1 MRYWAVMALADKSL
15 GDIAAGYI
23 NNLGLALIP
32 LRAHSKEPA
41 TAHGLNDW
49 TDDPEYVRDA
59 FDAHPKWNMA
69 AVLGKPS
76 GGVVAIDI
84 DVDDDL
90 GYDGYEYLNK
100 WEREH
105 GELPETASVITGRGG
120 AHLYY
125 RVDREIKPSV
135 NEEVHIDI
143 RGDGSY
149 AMLPPS
155 VHPNGNVTQWE
166 NHPDNYP
173 IADADDNVYAF
184 IESVTAAPA
193 TRKRFKLPK
202 EIKAGKRNDTLYRY
216 GCSLRALE
224 QDDDLIAAA
233 IEAANTTRCKPP
245 LPDDEVDKIIESVLT
260 YQSGLSAEAEETKR
274 KSAMGSP
281 FRKQGR
287 DGSGSGAVKHNVV
300 ARELIKKYRV
310 CRIDGAPAIYKG
322 DHYESGW
329 DAINSAIVDMIDDC
343 KMADQREIRNYLHLK
358 APRKKASS
366 PCLIAFSN
374 GVLDIDYGM
383 QEPSDE
389 HVITNIIPHAYNADA
404 YSEVVD
410 NTLDRI
416 SCGDFGIRRNLE
428 EVIGMCM
435 YRSNEFGQ
443 CPVLIG
449 SGSNGKSTFILALR
463 NVLGDDN
470 VSSLD
475 VNILGKNFQA
485 GRLLG
490 KLANLGDDISNER
503 LNGDVLA
510 IFKKIVTGE
519 WIYTDVKNSS
529 GFEFKPYCTLVI
541 SCNEFPRLGDSSEGM
556 MRRLFPIPF
565 DATFSKKDPGYDPRL
580 WEKLSTEES
589 AEYLIKLGL
598 QGLQRVRYNRGLT
611 PSKRSE
617 AIVNEISRD
626 NDSVLQWTE
635 DQALAAP
642 DFVDEVI
649 QECYERYSDWCHESG
664 QQPYSKTRF
673 TRHMNVTFG
682 LKTASTKRRFSTG
695 LKDVRVFR
703 EGGR

>member
-1 MRYWAVMALADKSL
+1 MTKTI
-15 GDIAAGYI
+15 GEIAAGYI
-23 NNLGLALIP
+23 KDLGFAIIALSP
-32 LRAHSKEPA
+32 KSKAPA
-41 TAHGLNDW
+41 TVNGLNDW
-49 TDDPEYVRDA
+49 SDDHEGVREWLDE
-59 FDAHPKWNMA
+59 HPNHNI
-69 AVLGKPS
+69 AVACGEPS
-76 GGVVAIDI
+76 YHLVVIDI
-84 DVDDDL
+84 DKDDDK
-90 GYDGYEYLNK
+90 GYDGFETLRA
-100 WEREH
+100 WEKEH
-105 GELPETASVITGRGG
+105 GELPETVTAITGRGG
-120 AHLYY
+120 LHYYY
-125 RVDREIKPSV
+125 RADGAVRTSV
-135 NEEVHIDI
+135 NEELHIDI
-143 RGDGSY
+143 RADGSY

-155 VHPNGNVTQWE
+155 VHPNGRTVQWE
-166 NHPDNYP
+166 NHPDDYP

-184 IESVTAAPA
+184 IESVRPPKPEA
-193 TRKRFKLPK
+193 RFKMPK
-202 EIKAGKRNDTLYRY
+202 EIKKGERNDTLFRY
-216 GCSLRALE
+216 GCSLKAIGQE
-224 QDDDLIAAA
+224 DDLIAAA
-233 IEAANTTRCKPP
+233 IEAANKTRCKPP
-245 LPDDEVDKIIESVLT
+245 LPRDEVDGIITSVHKLHT
-260 YQSGLSAEAEETKR
+260 GLSPEAEEAKR
-274 KSAMGSP
+274 KAEAKEAYRKKGRNGS
-281 FRKQGR
+281 
-287 DGSGSGAVKHNVV
+287 SGAIKHNIV
-300 ARELIKKYRV
+300 ARELIEQYQV

-329 DAINSAIVDMIDDC
+329 DAINGAIIDLIDDC

-358 APRKKASS
+358 APKKKASS
-366 PCLIAFSN
+366 PCLIAFNN

-389 HVITNIIPHAYNADA
+389 HVITNIIPHNYNKDA

-410 NTLDRI
+410 RTLNSI
-416 SCGDFGIRRNLE
+416 SCGDYGVRRNLE

-435 YRSNEFGQ
+435 YRSNDFGQ

-463 NVLGDDN
+463 NVLGDEN

-475 VNILGKNFQA
+475 VNILGKQFQA

-510 IFKKIVTGE
+510 VFKKIVTGD
-519 WIYTDVKNSS
+519 WIYADVKNSN

-649 QECYERYSDWCHESG
+649 QECYEKYSDWCHESG

-673 TRHMNVTFG
+673 TRKMNATFC
-682 LKTASTKRRFSTG
+682 LESVATKRRYCHGFRS
-695 LKDVRVFR
+695 VRVFQER
-703 EGGR
+703 GE